1 MGYRRKL
8 DEEVSAPRVFL
19 VSFHDTYVVKKEQV
33 VARHLVYLGSSWK
46 EKERKF
52 DKMDADNTSV
62 IGKVT

>member
-1 MGYRRKL
+1 M
-8 DEEVSAPRVFL
+8 